1 MTEEKKKA
9 KYFCEGCGSE
19 VAHNAKFCP
28 KCGRFFAAVRC
39 PNCGH
44 IGTVKDFLHGC
55 PSCHYAMSHEE
66 IYGESEPKSSDGK
79 KHKLSRKSKKAIKF
93 AFKKHEGK
101 GIGEDVPAWLFV
113 VSLVCL
119 VGICVVFVRRCTC

>member
-19 VAHNAKFCP
+19 VASNAKFCP
-28 KCGRFFAAVRC
+28 KCGKFFAAVRC

-55 PSCHYAMSHEE
+55 P
-66 IYGESEPKSSDGK
+66 
-79 KHKLSRKSKKAIKF
+79 
-93 AFKKHEGK
+93 
-101 GIGEDVPAWLFV
+101 
-113 VSLVCL
+113 
-119 VGICVVFVRRCTC
+119 